1 MVEDTSLVQAASS
14 VAGAGLKGVEFETL
28 RGDTAAAGPDD
39 GAGDDAVAARSEAA
53 ARPAA
58 RQSISVVIPTLNAGT
73 GFRHLCR
80 HLQLVGE
87 RYDLE
92 VLVIDSDSRDG
103 TPELAERAG
112 FRVHRI
118 DPAEFG
124 HGRTRNLG
132 VRLTSGDIVCFLT
145 QDVLP
150 CTPDWPERF
159 AAALSEP
166 GVAGVYG
173 RQVPRDATTME
184 MFFVSVNY
192 PEHRIRFDP
201 RPGGYH
207 PTPGR
212 VLFSNA
218 FSAVRRDV
226 ALEIPIPVDAVY
238 SEDQL
243 WAHRV
248 LANGY
253 SILYEPAAEAL
264 HAHRYSFGDLFRR
277 SYSIGRAL
285 RTAGIDGGASFG
297 ESVRFLAEELRYFM
311 RQGHVHRLPKL
322 LPYEF
327 LRWAGFQVGRR
338 SVAGKRSSAGR
349 FERERAA
356 TAARS
361 DGMARARVR
370 S

>member
-1 MVEDTSLVQAASS
+1 MVERASPVQAS
-14 VAGAGLKGVEFETL
+14 VSAVGPGANGSAAGGAQRAGAAH
-28 RGDTAAAGPDD
+28 TAGGSRVQATRPEVGAHVVATHHAADQ
-39 GAGDDAVAARSEAA
+39 R
-53 ARPAA
+53 
-58 RQSISVVIPTLNAGT
+58 ISVVIPTLNGGP

-80 HLQLVGE
+80 HLQLVRD

-92 VLVIDSDSRDG
+92 VLIIDSGSRDS
-103 TPELAERAG
+103 TPDVAERAG

-118 DPAEFG
+118 DPADFG

-132 VRLTSGDIVCFLT
+132 VRMTSGDVICFLT

-150 CTPDWPERF
+150 CTPDWPVRF
-159 AAALSEP
+159 ARALSEQ

-184 MFFVSVNY
+184 MFFVSLNY
-192 PEHRIRFDP
+192 PERPIRFEP

-218 FSAVRRDV
+218 FSAIRRDV
-226 ALEIPIPVDAVY
+226 ALEIPIPVEAVY

-248 LANGY
+248 LAGGY
-253 SILYEPAAEAL
+253 SIVYEPAAEAL
-264 HAHRYSFGDLFRR
+264 HAHDYSLGDLFRR
-277 SYSIGRAL
+277 SYFIGRAL

-297 ESVRFLAEELRYFM
+297 ESVRFLTEELRYFV
-311 RQGHVHRLPKL
+311 RQGHVHRLPRL

-327 LRWAGFQVGRR
+327 LRWAGFQVGRKSSWNLWSSVGR
-338 SVAGKRSSAGR
+338 SASSRAEAAG
-349 FERERAA
+349 
-356 TAARS
+356 
-361 DGMARARVR
+361 
-370 S
+370 